1 MLLKIKKYKNY
12 CLFLVNLLFKF
23 LIDLI
28 SDCIVLVF
36 WEGLKIKGNL
46 FLVNIFNF
54 KGFKLYKFLRFW
66 K

>member
-1 MLLKIKKYKNY
+1 MNKIIIFLVLLKIKKYKNY

-36 WEGLKIKGNL
+36 
-46 FLVNIFNF
+46 
-54 KGFKLYKFLRFW
+54 
-66 K
+66 